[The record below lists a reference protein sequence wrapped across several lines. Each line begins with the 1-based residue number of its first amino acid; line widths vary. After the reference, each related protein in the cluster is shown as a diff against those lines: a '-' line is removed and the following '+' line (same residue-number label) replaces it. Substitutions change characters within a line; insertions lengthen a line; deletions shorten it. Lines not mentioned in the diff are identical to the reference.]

1 MYVASQ
7 MMTLVRLLPFIIG
20 KYVETDNDHWECF
33 LALWD
38 ICSIASAFEVTED
51 DATHL
56 AWLVEVYLESFTSLY
71 GESITPKMH
80 YLVHLP
86 QQIIR

>member
-1 MYVASQ
+1 
-7 MMTLVRLLPFIIG
+7 MMTLIHLLPFIMES
-20 KYVETDNDHWECF
+20 YVETDDHWECF

-51 DATHL
+51 DVTHL
-56 AWLVEVYLESFTSLY
+56 TWLVEIYLEFIWRVNNS
-71 GESITPKMH
+71 KMH